1 MAESTPISWKIIAAF
16 VGIYFVWGSTYLAI
30 ALALEGFP
38 PFTLA
43 GIRFFTAGFL
53 LFLFCKYKRQKITSV
68 RAIFRTS
75 VIGILLLLFGSG
87 SVIWVEQYL
96 PTGLTSIVWA
106 FLPIWLIVLD
116 YNQWK
121 QYFKNKWL
129 IAGLIIGFAGIVLLF
144 SDKTAL
150 DFNNRDVLI
159 NFFIAIGGT
168 ILFSIGSLLAKYGKK
183 IEMATTM
190 KAAIQMMVA
199 GAVSILVAFL
209 IGETDQVIWSEI
221 SFNAIWGLFFL
232 IFFGSIVAYLSYV
245 WLLEKVSPAIVG
257 TYTYINPLIAVFLGW
272 SILGE
277 TISPK
282 QLIALTI
289 VLTGV
294 ILANINKPAR

>member
-1 MAESTPISWKIIAAF
+1 MAQKNSISWQVLLAF
-16 VGIYFVWGSTYLAI
+16 SGIYFVWGSTYLAI

-53 LFLFCKYKRQKITSV
+53 LFLFCKYKGQKITSARDV
-68 RAIFRTS
+68 LKTS

-116 YNQWK
+116 YNKWK

-168 ILFSIGSLLAKYGKK
+168 ILFSIGSLLARYSKK

-190 KAAIQMMVA
+190 RAAIQMMVA
-199 GAVSILVAFL
+199 GLVSILVASL
-209 IGETDQVIWSEI
+209 IGETGRVIWSEI
-221 SFNAIWGLFFL
+221 SVNSILALLFL
-232 IFFGSIVAYLSYV
+232 VFFGSIVAYLSYV

-257 TYTYINPLIAVFLGW
+257 TYTYVNPLVAVFLGW

-277 TISPK
+277 TISSR
-282 QLIALTI
+282 QLVALAI

-294 ILANINKPAR
+294 IMANLNKQR